1 MKIPRKKL
9 FSVRK
14 LTFAHSPPPS
24 PSGAFLP
31 AARCYSTILCT
42 GGGGGADLRLNWKR
56 SLSPPTR
63 MDAVFR
69 LPSLHPPST
78 SSLPLS
84 LFPRPTTELPPL
96 PMRYFKKVFPAAE
109 EMGEQSEPCVFQKHR
124 RNNSGL
130 TLEAFPHSFDVF
142 SLVKI
147 WEEKQN
153 KSAAICRIRLEINHD
168 FGVLQRRAGGG
179 KKSFLKFLARPP
191 LRFPTLRAR
200 ERKKGERKCSFA
212 PPPPPIPP
220 PPPAGAAFQF
230 LSLRHPV
237 CVCA

>member
-1 MKIPRKKL
+1 MQ
-9 FSVRK
+9 FS
-14 LTFAHSPPPS
+14 A
-24 PSGAFLP
+24 
-31 AARCYSTILCT
+31 
-42 GGGGGADLRLNWKR
+42 
-56 SLSPPTR
+56 SL
-63 MDAVFR
+63 VCI
-69 LPSLHPPST
+69 
-78 SSLPLS
+78 PLS
-84 LFPRPTTELPPL
+84 LVPPPFLFPSSLPTTELPPL

-109 EMGEQSEPCVFQKHR
+109 EMEEQSEPCVFRKHR
-124 RNNSGL
+124 RNNSRL

-200 ERKKGERKCSFA
+200 ERKKGERKCFFA
-212 PPPPPIPP
+212 PPPPPIPPP

-230 LSLRHPV
+230 LSLRHPCV
-237 CVCA
+237 CVCETRRRNRPNFLLPHLIVC